1 VCWAHGD
8 MGELCKTV
16 ELIKVP
22 FFGQTHAW
30 WTQETLYCPGHS
42 TERDIFDE
50 DIVKYRDYANMCVCV
65 CVRDAFVCRR

>member
-1 VCWAHGD
+1 

-22 FFGQTHAW
+22 FLGR
-30 WTQETLYCPGHS
+30 LMRGGPKKPLSSPGHS

-50 DIVKYRDYANMCVCV
+50 DIVKYRDYANVCVCV